1 MDNDDINYNYI
12 KNIKDNDDNYCNN
25 YNDNK

>member
-12 KNIKDNDDNYCNN
+12 NNIKDNDDNYCNN